1 MKFRQILTVCVLI
14 LSLGF
19 LSGFSTVLHNH
30 DLDLQSNHEDCF
42 SCEWNHVS
50 MDPNTAQP
58 ELELQF
64 FEQEYSSPLHESR
77 HLIFSSAFLSRAP
90 PFASS
95 N

>member
-19 LSGFSTVLHNH
+19 LSGFSPVLHNH
-30 DLDLQSNHEDCF
+30 DLDLQNNHEDCF

-58 ELELQF
+58 VLEFQF
-64 FEQEYSSPLHESR
+64 FKQEYNSPLYISK
-77 HLIFSSAFLSRAP
+77 HLIATSSFLGRAP